1 MNKLSVVIITKNEEK
16 FIEDAIK
23 SASFADEVLIL
34 DSGSSDK
41 TCEIAKNLG
50 ARVEYQKWLGFG
62 KQKQKAVELA
72 KNNWVFV
79 LDSDERITKELKEE
93 IINELKSPKFDAY
106 FTPRLNNFWGK
117 DIKYLGL
124 YPDYSI
130 RLFDKTKAKFNDRD
144 VHESVE
150 CNCKKGYLKNPMK
163 HLAYESIEEFITK
176 QNRYSSIGAK
186 TNKMKALI
194 SPFWT
199 FFKLYFIKLGFLE
212 GWDGFVI
219 AKLYSEYTFWKY
231 IKDNK

>member
-16 FIEDAIK
+16 FIKDAIL

-41 TCEIAKNLG
+41 TCEIAKSLG

-62 KQKQKAVELA
+62 KQKQKAVNLA
-72 KNNWVFV
+72 KNKWIFV
-79 LDSDERITKELKEE
+79 LDSDERITNELKEE
-93 IINELKSPKFDAY
+93 ILKEIKNPKFDAY

-117 DIKYLGL
+117 NIKRLGL

-130 RLFDKTKAKFNDRD
+130 RLFDKTKASFNDNN

-150 CNCKKGYLKNPMK
+150 CKCKKGYLKNHMI

-186 TNKMKALI
+186 PNKLKAI
-194 SPFWT
+194 FSPFWT

-212 GWDGFVI
+212 GWNGFII

-231 IKDNK
+231 IKDKN

>member
-23 SASFADEVLIL
+23 SANFADEVLIL
-34 DSGSSDK
+34 DSGSSDN
-41 TCEIAKNLG
+41 TINLAKNLN
-50 ARVEYQKWLGFG
+50 ARVEYQEWLGFG

-72 KNNWVFV
+72 KNEWVFV
-79 LDSDERITKELKEE
+79 LDSDERITQELKDE
-93 IINELKSPKFDAY
+93 ILNELKAPKFDAY
-106 FTPRLNNFWGK
+106 FTARLNNFWGK
-117 DIKYLGL
+117 NIKHLGL

-130 RLFDKTKAKFNDRD
+130 RLFNKNKARFNDRD

-150 CNCKKGYLKNPMK
+150 CECKKGYLKNHMI

-186 TNKMKALI
+186 NNKLKAI
-194 SPFWT
+194 FSPFWT
-199 FFKLYFIKLGFLE
+199 FFKLYFIKLGFLD

-231 IKDNK
+231 IKN

>member
-16 FIEDAIK
+16 FIENAIK
-23 SASFADEVLIL
+23 SASFADEVLVL

-62 KQKQKAVELA
+62 KQKQKAVNLA

-79 LDSDERITKELKEE
+79 LDSDERITKELKKE
-93 IINELKSPKFDAY
+93 ILNELKSPKFDAY

-186 TNKMKALI
+186 PNKIKALV
-194 SPFWT
+194 SPAWT

-231 IKDNK
+231 IKDKN

>member
-1 MNKLSVVIITKNEEK
+1 MISVVIITKNEEK
-16 FIEDAIK
+16 FISDAIK
-23 SASFADEVLIL
+23 SALWADEVLIL
-34 DSGSSDK
+34 DSGSEDK
-41 TCEIAKNLG
+41 TCEIAKKLG
-50 ARVEYQKWLGFG
+50 ARVEKSEWLGFG
-62 KQKQKAVELA
+62 RQKQKAVSLA
-72 KNNWVFV
+72 KNDWVFV
-79 LDSDERITKELKEE
+79 LDSDERIT
-93 IINELKSPKFDAY
+93 NELKNEILNELKNPKFDAY
-106 FTPRLNNFWGK
+106 FVARLNNFWGK
-117 DIKYLGL
+117 NIKHLGL

-130 RLFDKTKAKFNDRD
+130 RFFNKKKAKFNDRD

-150 CNCKKGYLKNPMK
+150 CECKKGYLKNHMI

-186 TNKMKALI
+186 PNKLKALF

-231 IKDNK
+231 IKGKK

>member
-16 FIEDAIK
+16 FIKDAII
-23 SASFADEVLIL
+23 SANFADEVLIL

-50 ARVEYQKWLGFG
+50 ARVEYQEWLGFG
-62 KQKQKAVELA
+62 KQKQKAVDLA
-72 KNNWVFV
+72 KNRWVFV
-79 LDSDERITKELKEE
+79 LDSDERITDELKEE
-93 IINELKSPKFDAY
+93 ILLELKHPRFEAY
-106 FTPRLNNFWGK
+106 WTARLNNFWGK
-117 DIKYLGL
+117 NIKYLGL

-130 RLFDKTKAKFNDRD
+130 RFFDKTKAKFNDRD

-150 CNCKKGYLKNPMK
+150 CNCKKGYLKNHMK
-163 HLAYESIEEFITK
+163 HLAYESIEEFISK
-176 QNRYSSIGAK
+176 QNRYSTIGAK
-186 TNKMKALI
+186 NNKFKAFI

-212 GWDGFVI
+212 GWNGFII

-231 IKDNK
+231 IKGKK

>member
-79 LDSDERITKELKEE
+79 LDSDERITKELKKE
-93 IINELKSPKFDAY
+93 ILNELKSSKFDAY

-186 TNKMKALI
+186 PNKLKALI

-231 IKDNK
+231 IKDKN